1 MDLNLNINNKQKHW
15 LLVIIEKCKT
25 AIMAFLKGILKC
37 ILWIG
42 RLLKKIWKYILG
54 LVIIGAL
61 IGGGVAAY
69 DYYTYTYIP
78 QKKLDAAIE
87 EILAGI
93 NSPNDSIKTE
103 YALYVLDKKHEWGFE
118 DVSNYDISSRLY
130 GYRESSFKLIEAKA
144 FAGEAKYQFRLGQ
157 FYYWGDSNYHYIE
170 SDKTKAAYWWNEAA
184 SQNYT
189 LAYNNLGIA
198 YKDGNGV
205 EIDLRKAVHYL
216 KLGAE
221 AGEDWAQRNYGD
233 LFMEGVKIKVGSHK
247 EIRSTQD
254 YYRGS
259 DDDVISKYYDY
270 STMNFITRYYET
282 VDDYETLIP
291 KDIEQAK
298 SWWKKSAAQGNEVA
312 KERLQKIYN

>member
-61 IGGGVAAY
+61 IGGGLAAY

-87 EILAGI
+87 EILVAI
-93 NSPNDSIKTE
+93 NSPNDSIKTV
-103 YALYVLDKKHEWGFE
+103 YAFYVLDKKHKWGFD
-118 DVSNYDISSRLY
+118 DVSDYDISSRLY
-130 GYRESSFKLIEAKA
+130 DYRKSSFQIIESKA
-144 FAGEAKYQFRLGQ
+144 YAGEACWQYRLGNI
-157 FYYWGDSNYHYIE
+157 YYWSDTHYHYVQE
-170 SDKTKAAYWWNEAA
+170 DLTKAAYWWNEAA

-189 LAYNNLGIA
+189 SAYNNLGLA
-198 YKDGNGV
+198 YKDGYGV

-221 AGEDWAQRNYGD
+221 AGEDFAQRNYGD
-233 LFMEGVKIKVGSHK
+233 LFVDGVSIKVGSHK
-247 EIRSTQD
+247 EVRSTKD
-254 YYRGS
+254 YYYGS
-259 DDDVISKYYDY
+259 NNNIVSKRYEGGHC
-270 STMNFITRYYET
+270 ITRYYVE
-282 VDDYETLIP
+282 VDDYENLVP

-298 SWWKKSAAQGNEVA
+298 YWWKKAAAQGNEVA
-312 KERLQKIYN
+312 KERLQKIYQ

>member
-25 AIMAFLKGILKC
+25 VIMAFFKGILKC
-37 ILWIG
+37 ILWLG

-54 LVIIGAL
+54 VVIIGGL
-61 IGGGVAAY
+61 IIGGVAAY

-78 QKKLDAAIE
+78 EKKLNAAIE
-87 EILAGI
+87 EIKVGI

-118 DVSNYDISSRLY
+118 DVSDYDISLVLYGY
-130 GYRESSFKLIEAKA
+130 GYRESSFKLIESKA
-144 FAGEAKYQFRLGQ
+144 YAGEARWQYCLGQ
-157 FYYWGDSNYHYIE
+157 IYRWAETRYHYVQE
-170 SDKTKAAYWWNEAA
+170 DLTKAAYWWNEAA

-198 YKDGNGV
+198 YKEGEGV
-205 EIDLRKAVHYL
+205 EVDLRKAVHYL

-233 LFMEGVKIKVGSHK
+233 LFMEGVKIQIGSHK
-247 EIRSTQD
+247 EIKPGYDPSL
-254 YYRGS
+254 YN
-259 DDDVISKYYDY
+259 KYDLYAWK
-270 STMNFITRYYET
+270 E
-282 VDDYETLIP
+282 VPDYEILIK

-298 SWWKKSAAQGNEVA
+298 YWWKKSAAQGNEIA
-312 KERLQKIYN
+312 KERLQKIYQ

>member
-15 LLVIIEKCKT
+15 LLIIIEKCET
-25 AIMAFLKGILKC
+25 SIMTFLKGILKC

-87 EILAGI
+87 EILVGI

-103 YALYVLDKKHEWGFE
+103 YALYVLDKKHEWVFE

-130 GYRESSFKLIEAKA
+130 DYRENSFKLIEAKA
-144 FAGEAKYQFRLGQ
+144 FAGEAKYQYILGQ

-189 LAYNNLGIA
+189 RAYNNLGIA
-198 YKDGNGV
+198 YKDGIGV

-221 AGEDWAQRNYGD
+221 AGEDLAQRNYGD
-233 LFMEGVKIKVGSHK
+233 LFVDGVKIKVGSHK
-247 EIRSTQD
+247 ETRKTSND
-254 YYRGS
+254 YYGS
-259 DDDVISKYYDY
+259 QKVRTYYDY
-270 STMNFITRYYET
+270 ATMDFITVYKID
-282 VDDYETLIP
+282 VPDYETLIV

-298 SWWKKSAAQGNEVA
+298 YWWKKAAAQGNETA
-312 KERLQKIYN
+312 KERLQKIYQ

>member
-25 AIMAFLKGILKC
+25 AIMAFLNGILKC

-87 EILAGI
+87 EILVGI

-103 YALYVLDKKHEWGFE
+103 YAFYVLDKKHEWDFD
-118 DVSNYDISSRLY
+118 DVSDYDISSRLY
-130 GYRESSFKLIEAKA
+130 DYRKSSFQLIESKA
-144 FAGEAKYQFRLGQ
+144 FEGDAKWQFLLGQ
-157 FYYWGDSNYHYIE
+157 IYRWAETRYHYVQE
-170 SDKTKAAYWWNEAA
+170 DLTKAAYWWNEAA

-189 LAYNNLGIA
+189 PAYNNLGIA
-198 YKDGNGV
+198 YKEGNGV

-233 LFMEGVKIKVGSHK
+233 LFLEGVRIKTGSHK
-247 EIRSTQD
+247 ERRTTTNYIFNYLKS
-254 YYRGS
+254 YYK
-259 DDDVISKYYDY
+259 DDICYYV
-270 STMNFITRYYET
+270 YEVT
-282 VDDYETLIP
+282 VDDYETLVP

-298 SWWKKSAAQGNEVA
+298 YWWKKAAAQGNEVA
-312 KERLQKIYN
+312 KERLQKIYQ

>member
-78 QKKLDAAIE
+78 EKKLNAAVE
-87 EILAGI
+87 EIKAGI

-144 FAGEAKYQFRLGQ
+144 FAGEAKYQFILGQ

-189 LAYNNLGIA
+189 RAYNNLGIA

-205 EIDLRKAVHYL
+205 EVDLRKAVHYL

-221 AGEDWAQRNYGD
+221 AGEDFAQRNYGD
-233 LFMEGVKIKVGSHK
+233 LFMEGVKIQIGSHK
-247 EIRSTQD
+247 ELKPGYDPR
-254 YYRGS
+254 
-259 DDDVISKYYDY
+259 YYDKY
-270 STMNFITRYYET
+270 DLYAWKE
-282 VDDYETLIP
+282 VPDYEILIK

-298 SWWKKSAAQGNEVA
+298 YWWKKAAAQGNEVA
-312 KERLQKIYN
+312 KERLQKIYQ

>member
-25 AIMAFLKGILKC
+25 SIMAFLKGILKC

-54 LVIIGAL
+54 LVVIGAL

-87 EILAGI
+87 KIMEGI

-103 YALYVLDKKHEWGFE
+103 YAKYVLYKKHEWGFE
-118 DVSNYDISSRLY
+118 DVSDYDISSRLY
-130 GYRESSFKLIEAKA
+130 DYRESSFKLIESKA
-144 FAGEAKYQFRLGQ
+144 YAGVAREQYVLGQ
-157 FYYWGDSNYHYIE
+157 LYRWAETEFHYVQE
-170 SDKTKAAYWWNEAA
+170 DLTKAAYWWNEAA

-189 LAYNNLGIA
+189 PAYNNLGIA
-198 YKDGNGV
+198 YKEGKGV

-233 LFMEGVKIKVGSHK
+233 LFIEGITIKTGTHK
-247 EIRSTQD
+247 EIRSTKD
-254 YYRGS
+254 YYHGS
-259 DDDVISKYYDY
+259 FDNVVSQRYEGA
-270 STMNFITRYYET
+270 NVITRYYVE
-282 VDDYETLIP
+282 VDDFETLVP

-298 SWWKKSAAQGNEVA
+298 YWWKKAAAQGNEVA
-312 KERLQKIYN
+312 KERLQKIYQ

>member
-1 MDLNLNINNKQKHW
+1 MDLNLNINNQQQHW

-25 AIMAFLKGILKC
+25 IIMAFFKGILKC
-37 ILWIG
+37 ILWVG

-54 LVIIGAL
+54 VVIIGGL
-61 IGGGVAAY
+61 IIGGVAAY

-78 QKKLDAAIE
+78 EKKLNAAVE
-87 EILAGI
+87 EIKVGI

-118 DVSNYDISSRLY
+118 DVSDYDISSRLY

-144 FAGEAKYQFRLGQ
+144 FAGEAKYQFMLGQ
-157 FYYWGDSNYHYIE
+157 YYYWGDSNYHYIE

-184 SQNYT
+184 SQNYVR
-189 LAYNNLGIA
+189 AYNNLGMS
-198 YKDGNGV
+198 YKEGIGV

-221 AGEDWAQRNYGD
+221 AGEDFAQRNYGD
-233 LFMEGVKIKVGSHK
+233 LFVDGVSIQVGSHK
-247 EIRSTQD
+247 EERVTSSYLSNRVRTYWDNKREQ
-254 YYRGS
+254 
-259 DDDVISKYYDY
+259 
-270 STMNFITRYYET
+270 TMYVYLKEVPDF
-282 VDDYETLIP
+282 ETLVP

-298 SWWKKSAAQGNEVA
+298 YWWKKSAAQGNEVA
-312 KERLQKIYN
+312 KERLQKIYQ